1 MLALFGFSDDGFVSF
16 KDFVLEVK
24 LEVTTASVFAM
35 AEPGSGASELLTCP
49 TIGDLVEGT
58 SFTIAI
64 SATSVTGATLEAVL
78 LSQSAF
84 H

>member
-1 MLALFGFSDDGFVSF
+1 MLALFGFSDDGFESF
-16 KDFVLEVK
+16 RVFAPEVK
-24 LEVTTASVFAM
+24 LEVTTASFFAM

-64 SATSVTGATLEAVL
+64 SVISVTGATLEAVL